1 MLPLA
6 RAAVRAGHDVLIS
19 SGADISGLIERR
31 GFRAHQAGP
40 TLQEAYAAAG
50 AAMAELGGLS
60 EMQAMTPTDQL
71 TNAARHF
78 FGAAAVTRA
87 GDLGTLLADWR
98 PGLIVHDNMELGA
111 PAAAE
116 IAGIPH
122 VTHSYGPIVPGTEFF
137 AELAGQTLATGGL
150 PDPIES
156 IMAGPYLDICPP
168 SLQPTG
174 DSAPWTQ
181 PFALAP
187 SAGEVDKAD
196 ELPVGFTDLPHPETI
211 YLTLGTIMNQQ
222 PEVFRAVLQGC
233 TRLEVNVLTTVG
245 PGVDPADLGPQPAG
259 VLITDYVSQALVLPH
274 CTAVA
279 SHVGAG
285 TMLGALCFG
294 LPQLALPQGTD
305 QPHNSV
311 ALVATGSAVALQ
323 PDEITADA
331 VAASLDRVLRDP
343 AIRAAAEGI
352 RTEIG
357 AMPPADAVLD
367 QVLSTIAG

>member
-1 MLPLA
+1 
-6 RAAVRAGHDVLIS
+6 
-19 SGADISGLIERR
+19 
-31 GFRAHQAGP
+31 
-40 TLQEAYAAAG
+40 
-50 AAMAELGGLS
+50 
-60 EMQAMTPTDQL
+60 
-71 TNAARHF
+71 
-78 FGAAAVTRA
+78 
-87 GDLGTLLADWR
+87 
-98 PGLIVHDNMELGA
+98 
-111 PAAAE
+111 
-116 IAGIPH
+116 
-122 VTHSYGPIVPGTEFF
+122 
-137 AELAGQTLATGGL
+137 
-150 PDPIES
+150 
-156 IMAGPYLDICPP
+156 
-168 SLQPTG
+168 
-174 DSAPWTQ
+174 
-181 PFALAP
+181 
-187 SAGEVDKAD
+187 
-196 ELPVGFTDLPHPETI
+196 
-211 YLTLGTIMNQQ
+211 
-222 PEVFRAVLQGC
+222 
-233 TRLEVNVLTTVG
+233 
-245 PGVDPADLGPQPAG
+245 

-331 VAASLDRVLRDP
+331 VAASLDRVLRVP